1 MSHTSN
7 AKINYLI
14 MGIGIL
20 AIASAVLLSI
30 ISAYFSVSGITTIF
44 SAAAISVGIMGGI
57 LELSKIAATVWL
69 YNFWKKAAILMKFY
83 FIVAIVILISI
94 SSIGIYGY
102 LAKAYVGQSVATNQ
116 VETRIE
122 RYQQYIDREEK
133 TITRAEDQLELLDRA
148 IEQYIELNVVTRGL
162 ESREEQEEERA
173 QLTDTIEQAEEKIA
187 EYESTILDL
196 QDEKNRL
203 EVNVG
208 PIRYIAAVF
217 YGEDEAQ
224 QYYDDAV
231 RILILLFV
239 LVFDP
244 FAVLLMVAGN
254 MAMQKKKRSRRAKK
268 TRTIKPQPEPP
279 KPVEPTQAPAK
290 KKEVAP
296 TPEPESSDEEP
307 PLNETPPKLTPKKV
321 KRTRKK
327 T

>member
-1 MSHTSN
+1 
-7 AKINYLI
+7 

-20 AIASAVLLSI
+20 AIASAILLSI

-44 SAAAISVGIMGGI
+44 SAAAISVGVMGGV

-69 YNFWKKAAILMKFY
+69 YNFWKKAALLMKIY
-83 FIVAIVILISI
+83 FIAAIVILISI

-102 LAKAYVGQSVATNQ
+102 LAKAYVGQSTATDQ
-116 VETRIE
+116 VETKIE
-122 RYQQYIDREEK
+122 RYQQYIEREEK
-133 TITRAEDQLELLDRA
+133 TIERAEEQLTLLDKA

-162 ESREEQEEERA
+162 DRREEQQEERE
-173 QLTDTIEQAEEKIA
+173 QLTETIEEAEEKIS
-187 EYESTILDL
+187 EYESTILEL
-196 QDEKNRL
+196 QDEKNQL

-208 PIRYIAAVF
+208 PIRYIAAIF
-217 YGEDEAQ
+217 YGEEEAQ

-244 FAVLLMVAGN
+244 FAVLLMVSGN
-254 MAMQKKKRSRRAKK
+254 IALQKKKRSRKAKAAS
-268 TRTIKPQPEPP
+268 KPKQVQKPEPTP
-279 KPVEPTQAPAK
+279 KPTQKETTPA
-290 KKEVAP
+290 
-296 TPEPESSDEEP
+296 PEPEAPGEES
-307 PLNETPPKLTPKKV
+307 PLSETPPKLTPRKV